1 MWGIGGKGSAIAGCP
16 LLHLF
21 SLVSDPF
28 ISSCNYFSV
37 RWYWY
42 SGPSCACGCEVLRIY
57 GEWNFVSF
65 VKMTEKLLAIRL
77 SIFILVIAPS
87 PRGLQSTMW
96 KRFKLPHIKDP
107 NSILPCLDA
116 ILVIVAQVGCG
127 KYHGKL
133 HQQIVEKPKRSYEH
147 LKVSMKYY
155 MRCEFAVSLQ
165 LRS

>member
-1 MWGIGGKGSAIAGCP
+1 MWGIGGKGSAIAGWP

-57 GEWNFVSF
+57 REWNFVSF
-65 VKMTEKLLAIRL
+65 VKMTEKLLAINL
-77 SIFILVIAPS
+77 SIFIWAISPS

-107 NSILPCLDA
+107 KSTLPCLDT

-133 HQQIVEKPKRSYEH
+133 HH
-147 LKVSMKYY
+147 
-155 MRCEFAVSLQ
+155 FAQNGQRTSFNDL
-165 LRS
+165 